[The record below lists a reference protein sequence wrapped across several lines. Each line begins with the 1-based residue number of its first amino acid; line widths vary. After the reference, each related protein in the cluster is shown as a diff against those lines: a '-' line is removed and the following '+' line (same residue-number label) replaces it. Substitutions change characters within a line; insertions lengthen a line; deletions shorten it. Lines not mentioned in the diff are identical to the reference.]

1 MYSIEDQGSTIR
13 LFYFLKTTVPV
24 PTDFRSYEQQGKR
37 VSGNPVSQYRAT
49 GVSMWATEE
58 LARLSLSQRS
68 DSVWR
73 SIAAIDLAT
82 DGKEM
87 RIERTGQ
94 REGHF
99 TVFSTPDVLF
109 SCPRTVTSL

>member
-1 MYSIEDQGSTIR
+1 MYSIEDRGSTIR
-13 LFYFLKTTVPV
+13 LFYFLKTTAPI
-24 PTDFRSYEQQGKR
+24 PADFRSYEQQGKK

-68 DSVWR
+68 DPVWR
-73 SIAAIDLAT
+73 FIAAIDLVT
-82 DGKEM
+82 DGKET

-94 REGHF
+94 RVGHF
-99 TVFSTPDVLF
+99 TIFSTPDVLF
-109 SCPRTVTSL
+109 SCPRTVISL